1 MTREEFIYKYDG
13 CIIESENPINLPM
26 SGFLKA
32 TKAIQADAKRFVS
45 IVEKERWKC
54 KDLGSTKL
62 PKRFYFSVL
71 SLPASTDNAKSKP
84 LTDFLTDYN
93 NCDHYN
99 NSPVKKEEEEV
110 EEGTDI
116 VEIKEATTKVTKKKK
131 YKIKCTMEIEVEE
144 ID

>member
-13 CIIESENPINLPM
+13 CIIESENPIDLPM

-32 TKAIQADAKRFVS
+32 TKAIQADVKRFVS

-93 NCDHYN
+93 NN
-99 NSPVKKEEEEV
+99 LAKKEEKEI

-116 VEIKEATTKVTKKKK
+116 VEIKEATTKTVQKKK

-144 ID
+144 IID

>member
-1 MTREEFIYKYDG
+1 MTREEFVYKYDG
-13 CIIESENPINLPM
+13 CVIESENPIDLPM

-32 TKAIQADAKRFVS
+32 TKAIQEDAKRFVS
-45 IVEKERWKC
+45 IVEKERWKY

-93 NCDHYN
+93 NN
-99 NSPVKKEEEEV
+99 LAKKEEVEIKIE

-116 VEIKEATTKVTKKKK
+116 VEIKEATTKIAQKKK

-144 ID
+144 IID

>member
-13 CIIESENPINLPM
+13 YIIESENPIDLPM

-32 TKAIQADAKRFVS
+32 TKEIQEDAKRFVS
-45 IVEKERWKC
+45 IVEKEKWKY

-93 NCDHYN
+93 NN
-99 NSPVKKEEEEV
+99 LAKKEEKEI

-116 VEIKEATTKVTKKKK
+116 VEIKEATTKTVQKKK

-144 ID
+144 IID

>member
-13 CIIESENPINLPM
+13 CIIESENPIDLPM
-26 SGFLKA
+26 SEFLKV
-32 TKAIQADAKRFVS
+32 TKAVKTDIARFVS

-54 KDLGSTKL
+54 KDLGGIKL

-71 SLPASTDNAKSKP
+71 SIPASTDNVKSKS

-93 NCDHYN
+93 NN
-99 NSPVKKEEEEV
+99 LAKREEKEIEEK
-110 EEGTDI
+110 GTDI
-116 VEIKEATTKVTKKKK
+116 VEIKEAETKAVKKKK

-144 ID
+144 IID